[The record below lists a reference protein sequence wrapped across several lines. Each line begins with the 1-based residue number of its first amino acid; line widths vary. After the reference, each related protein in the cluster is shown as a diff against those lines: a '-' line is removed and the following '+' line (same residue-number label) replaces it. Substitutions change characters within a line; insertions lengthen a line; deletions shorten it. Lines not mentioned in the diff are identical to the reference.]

1 MESNKF
7 FFSWLMYQGV
17 LIAATDV
24 TGFSLE
30 NLQSASRDA
39 GGENP
44 TKGDRKGRAVKFQ
57 PQ

>member
-1 MESNKF
+1 
-7 FFSWLMYQGV
+7 MYQGV